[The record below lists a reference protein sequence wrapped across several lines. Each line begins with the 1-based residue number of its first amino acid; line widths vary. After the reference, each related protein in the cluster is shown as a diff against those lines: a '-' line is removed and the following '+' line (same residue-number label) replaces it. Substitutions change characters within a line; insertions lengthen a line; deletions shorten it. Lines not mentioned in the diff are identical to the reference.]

1 MNPNDAEM
9 VVLGIGGA
17 VLIAGLLPAAPDG
30 SEPLTIK
37 LALIGLA
44 VLIGIIFLAVA
55 IYDMLAN

>member
-1 MNPNDAEM
+1 MNPTDPEM
-9 VVLGIGGA
+9 ITLGIAGA